1 MALPSSLQTPFLL
14 LCTLAPVWF
23 HLKEPTTTSLCWRII
38 RECSSIKTKCCG
50 TSLVLQGLRICL
62 PVQRAW
68 VRSLLR
74 ALGSHVQLKQL
85 SPHPQLESS
94 PWHYNED
101 PEQKKKKKKKRR
113 SNVPFFRSTTSEFYP
128 ISFLPCKT
136 LMKLIYKFMLKLF
149 FNIKIY
155 CKHMFEFHI
164 IRHVNI

>member
-50 TSLVLQGLRICL
+50 TFLVLQGLRICL

-101 PEQKKKKKKKRR
+101 PEQKKKKKNRR
-113 SNVPFFRSTTSEFYP
+113 SMFLFSDQPLVNFTLYP
-128 ISFLPCKT
+128 SFLVRLWWNLYTNLCWNFFLILRSIVSICLNST
-136 LMKLIYKFMLKLF
+136 L
-149 FNIKIY
+149 
-155 CKHMFEFHI
+155 
-164 IRHVNI
+164 

>member
-1 MALPSSLQTPFLL
+1 MISCTHREIYSNDNKQMFINKNIIINRCWHGFTFIPSDPFFTFVHTSPSVISPQRANNHVSL
-14 LCTLAPVWF
+14 
-23 HLKEPTTTSLCWRII
+23 LKD

-62 PVQRAW
+62 PVQRAG

-101 PEQKKKKKKKRR
+101 PEQKKKKKPEDQC
-113 SNVPFFRSTTSEFYP
+113 SFFQ
-128 ISFLPCKT
+128 I
-136 LMKLIYKFMLKLF
+136 
-149 FNIKIY
+149 N
-155 CKHMFEFHI
+155 H
-164 IRHVNI
+164 

>member
-1 MALPSSLQTPFLL
+1 MALPSSIQTPFLL

-62 PVQRAW
+62 PVQWAW

-74 ALGSHVQLKQL
+74 ALGSHVQLKPI

-101 PEQKKKKKKKRR
+101 PEQKKKKK
-113 SNVPFFRSTTSEFYP
+113 SNVLVFRSTTSELYCM
-128 ISFLPCKT
+128 SFLPCKT
-136 LMKLIYKFMLKLF
+136 LMKLIYKFMFKLF
-149 FNIKIY
+149 VNIKIY